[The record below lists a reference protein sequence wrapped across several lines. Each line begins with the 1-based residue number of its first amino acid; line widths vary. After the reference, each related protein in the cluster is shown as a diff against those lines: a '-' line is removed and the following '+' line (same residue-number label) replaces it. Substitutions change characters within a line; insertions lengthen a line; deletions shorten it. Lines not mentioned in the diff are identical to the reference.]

1 MSDNSYLVNQPFTT
15 PDLDKIH
22 GASMK
27 ILEQQGIV
35 INSEKVLS
43 IFKKHGF
50 KIHGSNVFFTEQQ
63 VLSAVES
70 APEQFEIRARNS

>member
-1 MSDNSYLVNQPFTT
+1 
-15 PDLDKIH
+15 
-22 GASMK
+22 MK

-50 KIHGSNVFFTEQQ
+50 KTHGPKVFFTEEQ

-70 APEQFEIRARNS
+70 APEQFEIRARNSENNLKV